1 MFSNTLYSVIGIFPK
16 NISLYKQA
24 FRHTSAAKEI
34 KNGVKDSYER
44 LEFLGD
50 AILGSVI
57 AHYFFS
63 KFPVKDEGYLTKMRS
78 RMVSRTYL
86 NQLSVKMGIHTFIEL
101 KGDLGRSVYGDVL
114 EALIGAIYL
123 DKGYKKTRGF
133 VIQHIVQ
140 NYVNLEELINTE
152 TDFKSKLIEISQK
165 ERMVLEF
172 KSEEIAV
179 KNGNK
184 IYNTTMYLNGKI
196 ESTGTGFSKKNAEQE
211 AAKMYF
217 EKKDSIKA

>member
-1 MFSNTLYSVIGIFPK
+1 MYSVIGIFPA
-16 NISLYKQA
+16 NINLYKQA
-24 FRHTSAAKEI
+24 FRHASAAKEI
-34 KNGVKDSYER
+34 KNGVRDSYER

-50 AILGSVI
+50 AILGSI
-57 AHYFFS
+57 TAHYFFT
-63 KFPVKDEGYLTKMRS
+63 KFPVQDEGYLTKMRS

-86 NQLSVKMGIHTFIEL
+86 NQLSIKIGIHKFIEL

-123 DKGYKKTRGF
+123 DKGYKKTRHF
-133 VIQHIVQ
+133 VISNIIQ
-140 NYVNLEELINTE
+140 NYVDVEELINTE
-152 TDFKSKLIEISQK
+152 TDFKSKIIEIAQK
-165 ERMVLEF
+165 EKIVLEF
-172 KSEEIAV
+172 KSQEIV
-179 KNGNK
+179 EKNGNK